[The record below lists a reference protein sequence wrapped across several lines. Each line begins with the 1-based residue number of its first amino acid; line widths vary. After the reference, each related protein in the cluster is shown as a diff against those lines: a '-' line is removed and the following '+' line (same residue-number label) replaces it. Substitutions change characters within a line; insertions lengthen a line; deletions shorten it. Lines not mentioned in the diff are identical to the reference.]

1 MDFDDDPS
9 VHCLE
14 GSAPIA
20 GGLVLKKDPKQ
31 SGATFKIPKPS
42 LLGLD
47 TLAAKKRR
55 EREEAKRLI
64 SFKANEYDDA
74 DGHQQTSATNSPSST
89 ESPSAFKTP
98 DLSNYH
104 KLSRNYR
111 EPRTE
116 TPSYTGGVSDNALHR
131 FHEHSAKN
139 KRGVHVSSSDKEATK
154 RNRDRDD
161 RGREWKRDRRD
172 RDRSYDRDSYRNRDR
187 ERDRSSDRKYNR
199 DGSIS
204 QRSSSRTPRFKDEP
218 KTPKTYG
225 KDGLASSS
233 WDDDD
238 EKDPPMRRSSWDFPT
253 PKEPPVDRSEWS
265 VRSSRKIKEK
275 LDEYTPR
282 ATPAHKYNAW
292 AYDRKR
298 SGATPMTNNRDQP
311 WNNDEER
318 DMWEEEQRRLDR
330 EWYNIDEGYDDDN
343 NPFTTTNAEY
353 FKKREEQLEQKR
365 KKRISAQQRQI
376 NKDNELWER
385 NRMLTSGVV
394 MSISVN
400 EDFDEEATE
409 RVHLLVHH
417 IVPPFLDGRIVFTKQ
432 PEPVIPVKD
441 PTSDMAIMARKG
453 SALVR
458 VFREQKERR
467 KAQKKHWELGGT
479 KIGNIMGI
487 EKKRDDEDE
496 KFDADKDEADYRRG
510 QKFAEHMVGD
520 SEKQTDFSRKKT
532 ILEQRRFLP
541 AFACRQELLNVIRE
555 NSVVIIVGETGSGK
569 TTQLT
574 QYLHEDG
581 YSNFGM
587 IGCTQP
593 RRVAAM
599 SVAKRVSDEM
609 GTKLGDEIGYAIRF
623 EDCTSEKTVI
633 KYMTD
638 GILLRESLREPDLDN
653 YSCVIMDE
661 AHERS
666 LSTDVL
672 FGLLREVSVNAIFLF
687 DLVYCVF

>member
-1 MDFDDDPS
+1 MDLS
-9 VHCLE
+9 EVHCLE
-14 GSAPIA
+14 GSAPSV
-20 GGLVLKKDPKQ
+20 GGLVLKKDPK
-31 SGATFKIPKPS
+31 SSSFKIPKPS

-47 TLAAKKRR
+47 TLAAQKRK

-64 SFKANEYDDA
+64 SFKDNEYDDQE
-74 DGHQQTSATNSPSST
+74 GGSGSGSS
-89 ESPSAFKTP
+89 SRDPGFKTP
-98 DLSNYH
+98 DVSAQHTLN
-104 KLSRNYR
+104 RQYR
-111 EPRTE
+111 AGKVE
-116 TPSYTGGVSDNALHR
+116 TPSHTGGVSDKARRRLM
-131 FHEHSAKN
+131 EHAAEKD
-139 KRGVHVSSSDKEATK
+139 KRGVYISSKDRK
-154 RNRDRDD
+154 RSKD
-161 RGREWKRDRRD
+161 GSQS
-172 RDRSYDRDSYRNRDR
+172 RDRSYKQERERDREKGYRNRDR
-187 ERDRSSDRKYNR
+187 HRSRSSGSGVSLRRNRGSDSDRSLH
-199 DGSIS
+199 
-204 QRSSSRTPRFKDEP
+204 TPRFKDEP
-218 KTPKTYG
+218 RTPK
-225 KDGLASSS
+225 GLHREVTASTS

-238 EKDPPMRRSSWDFPT
+238 EKTPMKRSSWDFPT
-253 PKEPPVDRSEWS
+253 PKDGPVDRSEWS
-265 VRSSRKIKEK
+265 VRSRSKIRDNKVE
-275 LDEYTPR
+275 DDTPR
-282 ATPAHKYNAW
+282 PTPAHKFNSW
-292 AYDRKR
+292 ANDRKR
-298 SGATPMTNNRDQP
+298 SGATPLPGKDQDQP
-311 WNNDEER
+311 WNNEEER

-343 NPFTTTNAEY
+343 NPFTGGNAEY

-394 MSISVN
+394 MSINVN

-441 PTSDMAIMARKG
+441 PTSDMALMARKG

-479 KIGNIMGI
+479 KMGNIMGI
-487 EKKRDDEDE
+487 EKKADEEDE
-496 KFDADKDEADYRRG
+496 KFNAEDDETDYKKG
-510 QKFAEHMVGD
+510 QKFAQHMTGD
-520 SEKQTDFSRKKT
+520 TDKHSDFSRKKT
-532 ILEQRRFLP
+532 IMEQRRYLP
-541 AFACRQELLNVIRE
+541 VFAVRQELLNVIRE

-609 GTKLGDEIGYAIRF
+609 GTKLGKCFVFLFSGFLFNLVYGFQARKSDTLSDLRIVRQR
-623 EDCTSEKTVI
+623 K
-633 KYMTD
+633 
-638 GILLRESLREPDLDN
+638 LL
-653 YSCVIMDE
+653 
-661 AHERS
+661 
-666 LSTDVL
+666 LST
-672 FGLLREVSVNAIFLF
+672 
-687 DLVYCVF
+687 